1 MKEDIIISERP
12 TAQRLLAAYPC
23 TPQPHQHYEP
33 HLVTLQ
39 DWLCG
44 GLSELYIADIQAYR
58 AEQDT
63 ANKAALYDGLPVAT
77 VAAFSYL
84 KDGDT
89 LPPVCYNG
97 LLDFDIRREDNEG
110 WNMASL
116 KAALRAV
123 PYIAYVGDDTN
134 GEDLFCVV
142 AIRWPNRYA
151 QHLTALRHDLL
162 KADIIISG
170 SDSPAHFRKISHD
183 PEGYI
188 NGDAQQFCKL
198 L

>member
-1 MKEDIIISERP
+1 MEEDIIISERP
-12 TAQRLLAAYPC
+12 TAQRLLATYPR
-23 TPQPHQHYEP
+23 TPRPGEHYDT
-33 HLVTLQ
+33 HLATLQ
-39 DWLCG
+39 EWLCG
-44 GLSELYIADIQAYR
+44 GLSDFFRDDIEEYR

-63 ANKAALYDGLPVAT
+63 ANKAALYDRLPVAT
-77 VAAFSYL
+77 VACFAYL
-84 KDGDT
+84 NPDGL

-110 WNMASL
+110 RDMASL

-134 GEDLFCVV
+134 GVDLFCVV
-142 AIRWPNRYA
+142 SIRWPNCYA
-151 QHLTALRHDLL
+151 QHLKALRQDLL

-188 NGDAQQFCKL
+188 NGNAQQFCKL

>member
-1 MKEDIIISERP
+1 MEEDIIISERP

-23 TPQPHQHYEP
+23 TPQPQQHYEP

-58 AEQDT
+58 AERDT
-63 ANKAALYDGLPVAT
+63 ANKAALYDRLPVAT

-97 LLDFDIRREDNEG
+97 LLDFDIRRENNEG
-110 WNMASL
+110 WDMASL